1 MQLAQGKLVR
11 SAQWLEDNIL
21 IYAQQFGPL
30 LVAISSVWFGL
41 WWNDALASS
50 KLLSE
55 DENIVMY
62 WLSFPVVWVSI
73 ISSCFAGFG
82 AIVGSRNERNRQHQ
96 VAELQVQIVQL
107 DEAKTELGNRYEDAT
122 QSLAEIRM
130 EYQQTLFEMTHS
142 YLGYLSND
150 IFNLSNEERISLY
163 VFDNEQFIIVGRYSK
178 HPTYKELNRL
188 KLPCNEGCV
197 SKAWLEGGEVFL
209 TLPSNH
215 KEYVEALSTEF
226 SIPRK
231 RVKDFRMK
239 SRSYYARAIE
249 NNRKRVGVIVF
260 ESTKQNNLEQNALR
274 DELIKQENYI
284 CEMMEKARLVNSMIL
299 YQGDA

>member
-1 MQLAQGKLVR
+1 MAQGILVR

-30 LVAISSVWFGL
+30 LVAFSSVWIGL
-41 WWNDALASS
+41 WWSDALEGS
-50 KLLSE
+50 KHLAENESE
-55 DENIVMY
+55 ISY
-62 WLSFPVVWVSI
+62 WMSFPVIWVSG
-73 ISSCFAGFG
+73 ISASFAAFG
-82 AIVGSRNERNRQHQ
+82 AIVGSRNEKNRQKE
-96 VAELQVQIVQL
+96 VGELQTKIERL
-107 DEAKTELGNRYEDAT
+107 DEEKNQLGNKYEDAA

-142 YLGYLSND
+142 YLGYLAND
-150 IFNLSNEERISLY
+150 IFNLSNDERISLY
-163 VFDNEQFIIVGRYSK
+163 VFDNDQFIIVGRYSK

-188 KLPCNEGCV
+188 KLPCDEGCV
-197 SKAWLEGGEVFL
+197 SKAWFEGGEVFK

-215 KEYVEALSTEF
+215 KDYVDEITKEF
-226 SIPRK
+226 GIPRK

-239 SRSYYARAIE
+239 SRTYYARAIE

-260 ESTKQNNLEQNALR
+260 ESTKQNNLVQDTLR
-274 DELIKQENYI
+274 DEVVKQENYI
-284 CEMMEKARLVNSMIL
+284 CEMMEKARLVNSIVL